1 MCSSPPAGSPCYPA
15 QVYGRDRRYWR
26 KYIQFDFNEI
36 IRLATLEIIRTR
48 WQDHMIICVKLKP
61 QSEFIYLCCL
71 SLFFKCSHVDDF
83 IQNKD
88 LFLVSQIESC
98 CSCSVCPIR
107 SAVVVFSV
115 RIHSSHMTHLLNIP
129 QQASGINMY
138 NLNSSQT
145 HLPPHVWSPTVSL

>member
-1 MCSSPPAGSPCYPA
+1 
-15 QVYGRDRRYWR
+15 
-26 KYIQFDFNEI
+26 
-36 IRLATLEIIRTR
+36 
-48 WQDHMIICVKLKP
+48 MIICVKLKP

-129 QQASGINMY
+129 QQVSGINIYNHLY

-145 HLPPHVWSPTVSL
+145 HLPPHVWSLLQLACNYTHYMNINRLRIREKKVCWNNCFDDDPLIWQQYIRKQINAL